1 MISWVLIVFIAASH
15 QLFLVNETIFRS
27 LTAVHQALFRAA
39 FQHNCYQA
47 REDCTY
53 DSGDLRAKIIWDPAQ
68 FPEIHIRRVGL
79 FAQFGMRS
87 GMRLTSNSPLN
98 MFSLTC
104 RDCKRTRLGAGTY
117 LSRWTALGNA
127 FGGLMSGGF
136 GFSLGGVAGMLSS
149 GLELGGASGLEGL
162 PQIPASLQEQ
172 IGSTQEGLNSAMGLL
187 NANAQTTGLS
197 P

>member
-1 MISWVLIVFIAASH
+1 MISWVLIVFIAAAH
-15 QLFLVNETIFRS
+15 QLFMVNETIFRS
-27 LTAVHQALFRAA
+27 LTAVHQALFQAA

-79 FAQFGMRS
+79 FARFGMRS

-117 LSRWTALGNA
+117 LSRWAALGNA
-127 FGGLMSGGF
+127 FGGLMSGGV
-136 GFSLGGVAGMLSS
+136 GFSLGGVAGMLGSAV
-149 GLELGGASGLEGL
+149 GMGGNMGLEGM
-162 PQIPASLQEQ
+162 PQVPPSLQEQ
-172 IGSTQEGLNSAMGLL
+172 LGSTQQGLNGVMGIL
-187 NANAQTTGLS
+187 NANAQTTGLT